1 MSADVT
7 VGVLRRWDNF
17 RVRDHPSGISSVTSN
32 DRWRAS
38 RGQFLVAG
46 EMACLQHQSSS
57 PYRQARFYSGI
68 GTGESKDGQTTSH
81 NNRAHKKLCRPL
93 TLIP

>member
-17 RVRDHPSGISSVTSN
+17 RVGDHPSGISSVTSN

-57 PYRQARFYSGI
+57 TYRQARFTAASGRARARMA
-68 GTGESKDGQTTSH
+68 KRLATTI
-81 NNRAHKKLCRPL
+81 AL
-93 TLIP
+93 TKSSVGP